1 MVCLLG
7 SALIG
12 FTFVD
17 QSFFPSSS
25 SPLFTVEFWRPRGAY
40 IEETQREVEKVEAF
54 ILKQPETV
62 SVASYVGQ
70 GALRFILTYTPSDS
84 SDSYGHLIVEAKDLK
99 SAESLRRKLGNF
111 MNIEMPDIDPRVRS
125 FSKGTGGG
133 AKIQARFT
141 GDDPRVLRRLGEEAF
156 YMMRNAPD
164 SMNIRS
170 DWEKGSRLFVPYLM
184 RCEPDKLV

>member
-1 MVCLLG
+1 MYRRFLKACIRKRKVTILVMVCLLG

-125 FSKGTGGG
+125 FSKGTGRCKNTGEVY
-133 AKIQARFT
+133 
-141 GDDPRVLRRLGEEAF
+141 GDDPRVLRRL
-156 YMMRNAPD
+156 
-164 SMNIRS
+164 
-170 DWEKGSRLFVPYLM
+170 EKKLFI
-184 RCEPDKLV
+184 